1 MTAWNNGRFLAA
13 VLVATMALGCGTDRD
28 SPDPRRPRPSFDPLS
43 PNGCAPVP
51 ASARMRDMTAT
62 AAGTSVAP
70 LRPRL
75 PWVLLS
81 ITVVLVL
88 CMLVLSV
95 GQEEEFDTVFFGAL
109 ALALGT
115 TGAFVASQHPSNPI
129 GWILAGQG
137 VWGGIVETWE
147 AFSYHSLPTADAGTW
162 VIGWS
167 WIVDLALY
175 AVVFLLFPTGHLL
188 TRRWRWVL
196 WVVVA
201 ACVVAIPG
209 QALNPENAENP
220 LTIDSPV
227 LETAFITGMM
237 LLLVAIVGAIASLV
251 VRYRRAVGIERLQLR
266 QLVFA
271 AAAFVPIMVVA
282 VPFYYDSVLVQ
293 AAVGI
298 GLLALPVAAGLAI
311 LRYRLYDI
319 DVVINRTLVYGS
331 LTATLAGVYVGSVL
345 LLQLALSGLTEGSG
359 SRSPRPPWRSR
370 PCSGPPGLA
379 SRRWSTVASS
389 AAATTRRERSRP
401 SAPGCATRSTSAR

>member
-1 MTAWNNGRFLAA
+1 MTA
-13 VLVATMALGCGTDRD
+13 
-28 SPDPRRPRPSFDPLS
+28 S
-43 PNGCAPVP
+43 
-51 ASARMRDMTAT
+51 
-62 AAGTSVAP
+62 AAGTSVSP
-70 LRPRL
+70 TRPRL

-109 ALALGT
+109 ALALGA
-115 TGAFVASQHPSNPI
+115 TGALVASQHPSNPI

-137 VWGGIVETWE
+137 VWGGVVETWE

-175 AVVFLLFPTGHLL
+175 AVVFLLFPTGRLL
-188 TRRWRWVL
+188 TRRWSWVL
-196 WVVVA
+196 WVIAA
-201 ACVVAIPG
+201 ACAVAIPG
-209 QALNPENAENP
+209 QALNPENADNP
-220 LTIDSPV
+220 LTVDSPV
-227 LETAFITGMM
+227 LETAFIAGMM
-237 LLLVAIVGAIASLV
+237 LLLVAIGGSSASLV

-271 AAAFVPIMVVA
+271 AVAFVPIMVVA
-282 VPFYYDSVLVQ
+282 VPFYYDSLLVQ

-319 DVVINRTLVYGS
+319 DVVINRALVYGS
-331 LTATLAGVYVGSVL
+331 LTATLAAVYVGSVL

-359 SRSPRPPWRSR
+359 LAVAASTLAVAALFRPVRSR
-370 PCSGPPGLA
+370 IQSIVD
-379 SRRWSTVASS
+379 RRFF
-389 AAATTRRERSRP
+389 RSRFD
-401 SAPGCATRSTSAR
+401 ATRTIETFGARLRDEVDLHALTVDLQAVVAETMHPGYVSLWIRDVPRSVR